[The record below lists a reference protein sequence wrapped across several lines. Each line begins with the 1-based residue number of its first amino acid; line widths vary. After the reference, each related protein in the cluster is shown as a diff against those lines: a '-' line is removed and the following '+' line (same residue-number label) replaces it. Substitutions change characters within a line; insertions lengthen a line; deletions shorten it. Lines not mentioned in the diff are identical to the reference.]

1 MEIKTLYESFKVCLI
16 HSTTIPLQEG
26 LCPDID
32 QSRNSQDQVEF
43 RGGMKNTYT
52 NTFDVDFRR
61 SIIPNDNYD
70 APIPLSGSTQVFV
83 FYIRDFTLSS
93 KRHSNGMSKRI

>member
-70 APIPLSGSTQVFV
+70 APIPLSGSTQVV
-83 FYIRDFTLSS
+83 CLLYSIFYFKFKTAL
-93 KRHSNGMSKRI
+93 NGMSKRR